1 MNSPN
6 FSWQE
11 LDGKTVEYEIP
22 GYATEHGR
30 LKAFRYDDGSLGV
43 RIEQSSLGEVSKH
56 EPVTEDPDLLQ
67 HHPKHRRA
75 VFLWAENYREVLANM
90 Y

>member
-11 LDGKTVEYEIP
+11 LDGKTVEYEIH
-22 GYATEHGR
+22 GHATEHGR

-43 RIEQSSLGEVSKH
+43 MIDHSSLGEVPKH
-56 EPVTEDPDLLQ
+56 DPVTDDAELLQ
-67 HHPKHRRA
+67 RHPKHRRA
-75 VFLWAENYREVLANM
+75 EFLWAENHREVVENM